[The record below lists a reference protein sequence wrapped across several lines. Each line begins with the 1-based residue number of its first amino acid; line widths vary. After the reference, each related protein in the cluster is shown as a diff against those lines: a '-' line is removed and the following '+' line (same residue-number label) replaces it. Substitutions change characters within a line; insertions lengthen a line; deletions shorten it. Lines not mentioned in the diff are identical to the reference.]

1 MSGPG
6 APRRGGGGRRV
17 RLELPG
23 PVAGALEEQVRA
35 GRFPTVEE
43 AVLAGARLVAGLGPR
58 ALELLEEGAGADGL
72 VGASRDGREGKWME

>member
-1 MSGPG
+1 MSDPG

-17 RLELPG
+17 QLELPG
-23 PVAGALEEQVRA
+23 PVARALEEQVKA

-58 ALELLEEGAGADGL
+58 ALELLEEGAGADGF

>member
-1 MSGPG
+1 MQ
-6 APRRGGGGRRV
+6 
-17 RLELPG
+17 LELPG
-23 PVAGALEEQVRA
+23 PVARALEEQVKA

-58 ALELLEEGAGADGL
+58 ALELLEEGAGADGF